1 MNAQGHRS
9 KKLMQQEGKGLEML
23 KYLQLQA
30 VMYFKAPEA
39 LISNWTRLVSVTHRN
54 LGKWH
59 FLRNS

>member
-9 KKLMQQEGKGLEML
+9 KKLMEQEGKGLEML

-39 LISNWTRLVSVTHRN
+39 LISN
-54 LGKWH
+54 
-59 FLRNS
+59 